1 MVIDKILGI
10 RRIGWR
16 VQPPKQWR
24 KNKKSHDS
32 DGFDDVLKGEISMEN
47 LIYKLEEI
55 KSDILQR
62 YDGMDYADA
71 EAKAAAI
78 DEAIERIEAQ

>member
-1 MVIDKILGI
+1 
-10 RRIGWR
+10 
-16 VQPPKQWR
+16 
-24 KNKKSHDS
+24 
-32 DGFDDVLKGEISMEN
+32 MEN

-62 YDGMDYADA
+62 YDGMDYAEA

-78 DEAIERIEAQ
+78 DEAIKRIEAQ

>member
-1 MVIDKILGI
+1 MINKILSI
-10 RRIGWR
+10 RRIGWLI
-16 VQPPKQWR
+16 QPPKQWR
-24 KNKKSHDS
+24 KNKKAQGG

>member
-1 MVIDKILGI
+1 MINKIIGI

-16 VQPPKQWR
+16 IHPPRHWR
-24 KNKKSHDS
+24 KNKNPQCS

-62 YDGMDYADA
+62 YDGMDYAEA

-78 DEAIERIEAQ
+78 DEAIKRIEAQ

>member
-1 MVIDKILGI
+1 MINKIIGI

-62 YDGMDYADA
+62 YDGMDYAEA
-71 EAKAAAI
+71 EARAAAI
-78 DEAIERIEAQ
+78 DEAIKRIEAQ